1 MDAAGDHPLLVREGG
16 GVEGAWHGHPV
27 FAEGPRGGVVPGRD
41 GGDVAVA
48 VVVDTVE
55 FVIVSRTQPPPSD
68 IGRAGS
74 LSDTLII

>member
-1 MDAAGDHPLLVREGG
+1 MNRGNLSGSTGEPDERITGLQ
-16 GVEGAWHGHPV
+16 
-27 FAEGPRGGVVPGRD
+27 AEAEYHAKEATR